1 MKKFFALLLA
11 LVMSLSLVA
20 CGGGDTA
27 NEDTSTDDT
36 ATEENGGDTATAS
49 DVEIAVVLKTLA
61 SEYWGYVKAG
71 CDAAAA
77 DLGVTVNV
85 VGPGAESEIEQQVS
99 MIEQQ
104 IGAGCD
110 AIIVAPNDAGAAS
123 GALASAIGSIPV
135 LSVDTNV
142 GIEGQTS
149 FVGTSNVDAAKEGGL
164 WAAEQAG
171 EGANAVIIYGQEGD
185 NTSNMRREGYQAAC
199 DEAGVTV
206 LDALS
211 GQNTTDG
218 ATKTMEDLLNAYP
231 DQIDIVLC
239 HNDDTAIGAM
249 NACKSAGVDDMII
262 VGFDGN
268 ASAVDLILAGEMV
281 KATVAQQ
288 PYEMGYQAVEA
299 ALKAINGETVEE
311 VIKIHTSEEYL
322 IYMIGFI
329 AGFPYLGGM
338 SKEIAT
344 PRLKSP
350 RVKIEGGSVGIAGE
364 QTGIYPVASPGGW
377 QLIGRTP
384 LKLYD
389 ADREKPVLLEAGQY
403 IKFAAVTEEEYK
415 KIEKE
420 VEDGTYKYVVYDKEV

>member
-20 CGGGDTA
+20 CGGSDDA
-27 NEDTSTDDT
+27 ATDDT
-36 ATEENGGDTATAS
+36 ATDDTTTEENGGDAATTS
-49 DVEIAVVLKTLA
+49 DINISVVLKTLS
-61 SEYWGYVKAG
+61 SEYWGYVEAG
-71 CDAAAA
+71 CNAAAA
-77 DLGVTVNV
+77 DLGVNVTV

-110 AIIVAPNDAGAAS
+110 AIIVAPNDAGAAQ
-123 GALASAIGSIPV
+123 GALASAIGNIPV
-135 LSVDTNV
+135 LSVDTDV
-142 GIEGQTS
+142 GIDGQTT

-206 LDALS
+206 LQALS

-249 NACKSAGVDDMII
+249 NACKSAGVEDMII

-268 ASAVDLILAGEMV
+268 QSAVDLILAGEMV

-288 PYEMGYQAVEA
+288 PYEMGYRAVEA
-299 ALKAINGETVEE
+299 AVKAINGETVEE
-311 VIKIHTSEEYL
+311 VINAPVTVVTAENGQEYL
-322 IYMIGFI
+322 DS
-329 AGFPYLGGM
+329 L
-338 SKEIAT
+338 
-344 PRLKSP
+344 
-350 RVKIEGGSVGIAGE
+350 
-364 QTGIYPVASPGGW
+364 
-377 QLIGRTP
+377 
-384 LKLYD
+384 
-389 ADREKPVLLEAGQY
+389 
-403 IKFAAVTEEEYK
+403 AAMQ
-415 KIEKE
+415 
-420 VEDGTYKYVVYDKEV
+420 G

>member
-11 LVMSLSLVA
+11 LAMSLSLVA
-20 CGGGDTA
+20 CGGGSDTA
-27 NEDTSTDDT
+27 EEDTSS
-36 ATEENGGDTATAS
+36 GDTAAEENSGDTAATTS
-49 DVEIAVVLKTLA
+49 DINISVVLKTLS
-61 SEYWGYVKAG
+61 SEYWGYVEAG
-71 CDAAAA
+71 CNAAAEA
-77 DLGVTVNV
+77 LGVNVTV

-110 AIIVAPNDAGAAS
+110 AIIVAPNDAGAAQ

-135 LSVDTNV
+135 LSVDTDV
-142 GIEGQTS
+142 GIEGQTC
-149 FVGTSNVDAAKEGGL
+149 FVGTSNVDAAREGGL

-185 NTSNMRREGYQAAC
+185 NTSNMRRQGYEEAC
-199 DEAGVTV
+199 EQAGVTV

-249 NACKSAGVDDMII
+249 NACKSAGIDDMII

-268 ASAVDLILAGEMV
+268 QSAVDLILDGEMV

-299 ALKAINGETVEE
+299 ALAAINGETVDE
-311 VIKIHTSEEYL
+311 VINAPVTVVTAENGKEYL
-322 IYMIGFI
+322 DG
-329 AGFPYLGGM
+329 L
-338 SKEIAT
+338 
-344 PRLKSP
+344 
-350 RVKIEGGSVGIAGE
+350 
-364 QTGIYPVASPGGW
+364 
-377 QLIGRTP
+377 
-384 LKLYD
+384 
-389 ADREKPVLLEAGQY
+389 
-403 IKFAAVTEEEYK
+403 AAMQ
-415 KIEKE
+415 
-420 VEDGTYKYVVYDKEV
+420 G

>member
-20 CGGGDTA
+20 CGGGDDAAEEPAGGDDAA
-27 NEDTSTDDT
+27 NEEAAGGEET
-36 ATEENGGDTATAS
+36 AG

-123 GALASAIGSIPV
+123 GALASAIGTIPV

-185 NTSNMRREGYQAAC
+185 NTSNMRREGYEAAC
-199 DEAGVTV
+199 AEAGITV

-231 DQIDIVLC
+231 DKIDIVLC

-268 ASAVDLILAGEMV
+268 ASAVDLILAGEMI

-299 ALKAINGETVEE
+299 ALAAINDETVEE
-311 VIKIHTSEEYL
+311 VINAPVTVVTAENGQEYL
-322 IYMIGFI
+322 DS
-329 AGFPYLGGM
+329 L
-338 SKEIAT
+338 
-344 PRLKSP
+344 
-350 RVKIEGGSVGIAGE
+350 
-364 QTGIYPVASPGGW
+364 
-377 QLIGRTP
+377 
-384 LKLYD
+384 
-389 ADREKPVLLEAGQY
+389 
-403 IKFAAVTEEEYK
+403 AAMQ
-415 KIEKE
+415 
-420 VEDGTYKYVVYDKEV
+420 G

>member
-1 MKKFFALLLA
+1 MKMKKFFALLLA

-142 GIEGQTS
+142 GI
-149 FVGTSNVDAAKEGGL
+149 
-164 WAAEQAG
+164 
-171 EGANAVIIYGQEGD
+171 D

-299 ALKAINGETVEE
+299 ALKAIKGETVEE
-311 VIKIHTSEEYL
+311 VINAPVTVVTAENGQEYL
-322 IYMIGFI
+322 DS
-329 AGFPYLGGM
+329 L
-338 SKEIAT
+338 
-344 PRLKSP
+344 
-350 RVKIEGGSVGIAGE
+350 
-364 QTGIYPVASPGGW
+364 
-377 QLIGRTP
+377 
-384 LKLYD
+384 
-389 ADREKPVLLEAGQY
+389 
-403 IKFAAVTEEEYK
+403 AAMQ
-415 KIEKE
+415 
-420 VEDGTYKYVVYDKEV
+420 G

>member
-20 CGGGDTA
+20 CGGDDAAEEPAGGDDAA
-27 NEDTSTDDT
+27 NEE
-36 ATEENGGDTATAS
+36 AAGGETAS
-49 DVEIAVVLKTLA
+49 DVNISVVLKTLS
-61 SEYWGYVKAG
+61 SEYWGYVEAG
-71 CDAAAA
+71 CKAAEK
-77 DLGVTVNV
+77 DLGVTVTV

-123 GALASAIGSIPV
+123 GALSSAIGTIPV

-206 LDALS
+206 LQALS

-268 ASAVDLILAGEMV
+268 ASAVDLILAGEMI

-299 ALKAINGETVEE
+299 ALAAINGETVEE
-311 VIKIHTSEEYL
+311 VINAPVTVVTAENGQEYL
-322 IYMIGFI
+322 DS
-329 AGFPYLGGM
+329 L
-338 SKEIAT
+338 
-344 PRLKSP
+344 
-350 RVKIEGGSVGIAGE
+350 
-364 QTGIYPVASPGGW
+364 
-377 QLIGRTP
+377 
-384 LKLYD
+384 
-389 ADREKPVLLEAGQY
+389 
-403 IKFAAVTEEEYK
+403 AAMQ
-415 KIEKE
+415 
-420 VEDGTYKYVVYDKEV
+420 G

>member
-1 MKKFFALLLA
+1 MKKLFALFLA
-11 LVMSLSLVA
+11 LIMALSLVA

-27 NEDTSTDDT
+27 TEETTDDT
-36 ATEENGGDTATAS
+36 ATEETTDDAAAAS
-49 DVEIAVVLKTLA
+49 DVEIAVVLKTLS

-77 DLGVTVNV
+77 DLGVKVTV
-85 VGPGAESEIEQQVS
+85 VGPGAESEIEQQVA

-123 GALASAIGSIPV
+123 GALASSIGVIPV

-149 FVGTSNVDAAKEGGL
+149 FVGTSNVDAAKQGGL

-171 EGANAVIIYGQEGD
+171 EGAKAVIIYGQEGD
-185 NTSNMRREGYQAAC
+185 NTSNMRREGYEAAC
-199 DEAGVTV
+199 
-206 LDALS
+206 ALS

-249 NACKSAGVDDMII
+249 NACKSAGVEDMII

-268 ASAVDLILAGEMV
+268 QSAVDLILAGEMV

-288 PYEMGYQAVEA
+288 PYQMGYQAVEA
-299 ALKAINGETVEE
+299 ALKAINGETVDE
-311 VIKIHTSEEYL
+311 VINAPVEVVTAENGQEYL
-322 IYMIGFI
+322 DS
-329 AGFPYLGGM
+329 L
-338 SKEIAT
+338 
-344 PRLKSP
+344 
-350 RVKIEGGSVGIAGE
+350 
-364 QTGIYPVASPGGW
+364 
-377 QLIGRTP
+377 
-384 LKLYD
+384 
-389 ADREKPVLLEAGQY
+389 
-403 IKFAAVTEEEYK
+403 AAMQ
-415 KIEKE
+415 
-420 VEDGTYKYVVYDKEV
+420 G

>member
-164 WAAEQAG
+164 WPLNRPVRAPTPSSSMARRATTPPICAARA
-171 EGANAVIIYGQEGD
+171 I
-185 NTSNMRREGYQAAC
+185 RPP
-199 DEAGVTV
+199 
-206 LDALS
+206 
-211 GQNTTDG
+211 
-218 ATKTMEDLLNAYP
+218 ATRP
-231 DQIDIVLC
+231 
-239 HNDDTAIGAM
+239 
-249 NACKSAGVDDMII
+249 
-262 VGFDGN
+262 
-268 ASAVDLILAGEMV
+268 
-281 KATVAQQ
+281 
-288 PYEMGYQAVEA
+288 
-299 ALKAINGETVEE
+299 
-311 VIKIHTSEEYL
+311 
-322 IYMIGFI
+322 
-329 AGFPYLGGM
+329 
-338 SKEIAT
+338 
-344 PRLKSP
+344 
-350 RVKIEGGSVGIAGE
+350 
-364 QTGIYPVASPGGW
+364 ASPFW
-377 QLIGRTP
+377 TLCPARTP
-384 LKLYD
+384 PT
-389 ADREKPVLLEAGQY
+389 APPRPWR
-403 IKFAAVTEEEYK
+403 TC
-415 KIEKE
+415 
-420 VEDGTYKYVVYDKEV
+420 

>member
-164 WAAEQAG
+164 VTNFHLPESTLIMLVSAFAGREHVLAAYE
-171 EGANAVIIYGQEGD
+171 EAV
-185 NTSNMRREGYQAAC
+185 
-199 DEAGVTV
+199 
-206 LDALS
+206 
-211 GQNTTDG
+211 
-218 ATKTMEDLLNAYP
+218 
-231 DQIDIVLC
+231 
-239 HNDDTAIGAM
+239 
-249 NACKSAGVDDMII
+249 
-262 VGFDGN
+262 
-268 ASAVDLILAGEMV
+268 
-281 KATVAQQ
+281 
-288 PYEMGYQAVEA
+288 
-299 ALKAINGETVEE
+299 
-311 VIKIHTSEEYL
+311 
-322 IYMIGFI
+322 
-329 AGFPYLGGM
+329 
-338 SKEIAT
+338 
-344 PRLKSP
+344 
-350 RVKIEGGSVGIAGE
+350 
-364 QTGIYPVASPGGW
+364 
-377 QLIGRTP
+377 
-384 LKLYD
+384 
-389 ADREKPVLLEAGQY
+389 REKYRFFSFGDAMF
-403 IKFAAVTEEEYK
+403 IS
-415 KIEKE
+415 
-420 VEDGTYKYVVYDKEV
+420 

>member
-11 LVMSLSLVA
+11 LAMSLSLVA
-20 CGGGDTA
+20 CGGGSDTA
-27 NEDTSTDDT
+27 GEDTSAETG
-36 ATEENGGDTATAS
+36 AEESGDAAAPS
-49 DVEIAVVLKTLA
+49 DVEISVVLKTLS

-71 CDAAAA
+71 CDAAAK
-77 DLGVTVNV
+77 DLGIKVNV

-110 AIIVAPNDAGAAS
+110 AIIVAPNDAGAAA
-123 GALASAIGSIPV
+123 GALASAIGNIPV
-135 LSVDTNV
+135 LSVDTDV
-142 GIEGQTS
+142 GIDGQTC

-185 NTSNMRREGYQAAC
+185 NTSNMRREGYEAAC
-199 DEAGVTV
+199 EEAGVTV

-249 NACKSAGVDDMII
+249 NACKNAGVSDVII

-268 ASAVDLILAGEMV
+268 ASAVDLILAGDLI

-299 ALKAINGETVEE
+299 AVEVLNGGTVESVINAPVE
-311 VIKIHTSEEYL
+311 VVTAENGQAYL
-322 IYMIGFI
+322 DN
-329 AGFPYLGGM
+329 L
-338 SKEIAT
+338 
-344 PRLKSP
+344 
-350 RVKIEGGSVGIAGE
+350 
-364 QTGIYPVASPGGW
+364 ASMQG
-377 QLIGRTP
+377 
-384 LKLYD
+384 
-389 ADREKPVLLEAGQY
+389 
-403 IKFAAVTEEEYK
+403 
-415 KIEKE
+415 
-420 VEDGTYKYVVYDKEV
+420 

>member
-1 MKKFFALLLA
+1 MKKLFALSLA
-11 LVMSLSLVA
+11 LVMTLSLAA
-20 CGGGDTA
+20 CGGKKTEAPADTENKAETETPTTGD
-27 NEDTSTDDT
+27 
-36 ATEENGGDTATAS
+36 
-49 DVEIAVVLKTLA
+49 VKVAVVLKTLA
-61 SEYWGYVKAG
+61 SEYWGYVEAG
-71 CDAAAA
+71 CKAAA
-77 DLGVTVNV
+77 DDLGVKVVV
-85 VGPGAESEIEQQVS
+85 VGPGAESDIEGQVS
-99 MIEQQ
+99 MIEQQQ

-249 NACKSAGVDDMII
+249 NACKSAGVSDITI

-268 ASAVDLILAGEMV
+268 ASAVKLILDGELV

-288 PYEMGYQAVEA
+288 PYEMGYQVVEA
-299 ALKAINGETVEE
+299 AVKAVKGESVDE
-311 VIKIHTSEEYL
+311 VINAPVQVVTAENGQAYL
-322 IYMIGFI
+322 
-329 AGFPYLGGM
+329 
-338 SKEIAT
+338 
-344 PRLKSP
+344 
-350 RVKIEGGSVGIAGE
+350 
-364 QTGIYPVASPGGW
+364 
-377 QLIGRTP
+377 
-384 LKLYD
+384 D
-389 ADREKPVLLEAGQY
+389 NLEAMKG
-403 IKFAAVTEEEYK
+403 
-415 KIEKE
+415 
-420 VEDGTYKYVVYDKEV
+420 